1 MSTRPSRPVVLT
13 KGGSARISLAKADPE
28 AKITCTL
35 SWQGRENG
43 QRSDLD
49 LFALHVPAEAVSS
62 AAAATTDAVDHRTLG
77 SLTAAPHLLHSG
89 DSTAPG
95 SETVTI
101 GRLDR
106 HGYIL
111 LCAYS
116 AVSNGVGSFRS
127 YQAEITVTDHRGQT
141 VTCTLSEESDKSYWC
156 AFALIDL
163 TDPAGARIRNVEN
176 YSGKSIERSPL
187 LRTDGSFEMDKG
199 PFRFKGLLG
208 LLTRRSKPLS

>member
-101 GRLDR
+101 G
-106 HGYIL
+106 GWTGTATS
-111 LCAYS
+111 CS
-116 AVSNGVGSFRS
+116 ARTRPSPTASGRS
-127 YQAEITVTDHRGQT
+127 APTRPRSPSPTT
-141 VTCTLSEESDKSYWC
+141 
-156 AFALIDL
+156 
-163 TDPAGARIRNVEN
+163 GARPSPAPCPR
-176 YSGKSIERSPL
+176 SRTSPTGARSP
-187 LRTDGSFEMDKG
+187 
-199 PFRFKGLLG
+199 
-208 LLTRRSKPLS
+208 